1 MNIMEIARKF
11 YVIAICKNIVT
22 NARREAD
29 SAPRRDLAS
38 YIAMR
43 MTIYFNVSL
52 IRIITM

>member
-43 MTIYFNVSL
+43 MTIYFNVSS